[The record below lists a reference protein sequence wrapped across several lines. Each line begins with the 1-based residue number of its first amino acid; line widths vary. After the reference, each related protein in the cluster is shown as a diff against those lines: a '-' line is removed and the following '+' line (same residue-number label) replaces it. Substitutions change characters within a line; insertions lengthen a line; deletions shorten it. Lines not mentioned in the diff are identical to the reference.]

1 MTENGNLAE
10 VMALSNGGF
19 GGNMGMFWML
29 ILFLFILSVSAGSLF
44 SLNTLAAPSGFVYT
58 NPDTGYSVYIKDD
71 QNLITET
78 QENALIEDMKPITEY
93 GNAGFISC
101 IDISGS
107 IESYSRN
114 IYRKVFREEN
124 GSLFVIDMGNR
135 ELYIKN
141 NGKISEVV
149 TNAYSLTISDNIY
162 RYASKGLYYT
172 CASTAYKQ
180 AYTLLQGGRIAQPM
194 RYISAALVALII
206 ALTLNYLI
214 LRFAASASKANAQEI
229 IDAAKVDY
237 RLRGA
242 EAVHDHTSRVYSPV
256 SRSSGGGGGS
266 RGGGGGFSGGS
277 GGGHGF

>member
-1 MTENGNLAE
+1 MP
-10 VMALSNGGF
+10 V
-19 GGNMGMFWML
+19 
-29 ILFLFILSVSAGSLF
+29 LFP
-44 SLNTLAAPSGFVYT
+44 AAIRKYDEIPSPAPF
-58 NPDTGYSVYIKDD
+58 
-71 QNLITET
+71 
-78 QENALIEDMKPITEY
+78 A
-93 GNAGFISC
+93 
-101 IDISGS
+101 
-107 IESYSRN
+107 
-114 IYRKVFREEN
+114 
-124 GSLFVIDMGNR
+124 IDMGNR

>member
-1 MTENGNLAE
+1 
-10 VMALSNGGF
+10 
-19 GGNMGMFWML
+19 
-29 ILFLFILSVSAGSLF
+29 
-44 SLNTLAAPSGFVYT
+44 
-58 NPDTGYSVYIKDD
+58 
-71 QNLITET
+71 
-78 QENALIEDMKPITEY
+78 
-93 GNAGFISC
+93 
-101 IDISGS
+101 
-107 IESYSRN
+107 
-114 IYRKVFREEN
+114 
-124 GSLFVIDMGNR
+124 
-135 ELYIKN
+135 
-141 NGKISEVV
+141 
-149 TNAYSLTISDNIY
+149 
-162 RYASKGLYYT
+162 
-172 CASTAYKQ
+172 
-180 AYTLLQGGRIAQPM
+180 M

>member
-1 MTENGNLAE
+1 MTGKEEMTVHDKKIRRILP
-10 VMALSNGGF
+10 
-19 GGNMGMFWML
+19 L

-135 ELYIKN
+135 LLYIC
-141 NGKISEVV
+141 NGGEYRNSI
-149 TNAYSLTISDNIY
+149 TNAYSRTLNDNVY
-162 RYASKGLYYT
+162 RYASDGDYYA
-172 CASTAYKQ
+172 CASNVFRQ
-180 AYTLLQGGRIAQPM
+180 IYTILQGGRIAQPM
-194 RYISAALVALII
+194 RYICAFLLALIL
-206 ALTLNYLI
+206 ALTANYMLV
-214 LRFAASASKANAQEI
+214 LLFTGTSKATERDI
-229 IDAAKVDY
+229 IDAAKVDFMF
-237 RLRGA
+237 RNPT
-242 EAVHDHTSRVYSPV
+242 AVNDHTERVYSPV
-256 SRSSGGGGGS
+256 RHSGGS
-266 RGGGGGFSGGS
+266 RGGGGGGGFS